1 MIEVIY
7 TKVMEYLPQI
17 IAVGGIV
24 FSALKS
30 IKEIKKSADE
40 IKAWSDQK
48 KLQDQI
54 NRLIQDNAETKELLR
69 REIEYHSHVKEK

>member
-1 MIEVIY
+1 MIEIVY
-7 TKVMEYLPQI
+7 DTVMEYLPQI

-40 IKAWSDQK
+40 IKACSDHK
-48 KLQDQI
+48 ELQDQI

-69 REIEYHSHVKEK
+69 REIESHSHVKEK

>member
-7 TKVMEYLPQI
+7 NKVMEYLPQI

-24 FSALKS
+24 FSAMKS

-40 IKAWSDQK
+40 IKACSDQK
-48 KLQDQI
+48 ELQDQI
-54 NRLIQDNAETKELLR
+54 NRLIQDNAETKELLW